1 MTTQHVWRSTYNNEG
16 SSFVA
21 IFLLLMKEK
30 KGGHQTLEA
39 DGGVF
44 QGLRSGTCS
53 KEWSETGI
61 MEPVRPNG
69 RETGLG
75 FQSGGG

>member
-1 MTTQHVWRSTYNNEG
+1 M
-16 SSFVA
+16 
-21 IFLLLMKEK
+21 
-30 KGGHQTLEA
+30 EA

-61 MEPVRPNG
+61 MEPVRPTG

-75 FQSGGG
+75 FQSDGGVRGRTDICEYTKFY